1 MSVSLFWF
9 LFDAGWFRWDE
20 IHDTEKRSL
29 PEFFDGSAASR
40 NPRVYK
46 EYRDFIINRYREDP
60 SRGITFTETRKSLIG
75 DVGYIQKVFRCLE
88 KWGLINF
95 WANPVAGVPPP
106 AEDAGPKVVVEE
118 GVPGGVQVV
127 QASIPQRKRVATT
140 GLGGENGF
148 KLPSLTSYT
157 DVFGDRAPKRGPVCG
172 VCGKQFTVSGSESS
186 EVSSAYLSLVH
197 FCNPPRLICF
207 RDN

>member
-1 MSVSLFWF
+1 MISVFLVWF
-9 LFDAGWFRWDE
+9 LFDPGWFRWDE
-20 IHDTEKRSL
+20 IHDTEKQSL

-46 EYRDFIINRYREDP
+46 EYRDFVINKYREDP
-60 SRGITFTETRKSLIG
+60 SRRITFTEIRKSLIG
-75 DVGYIQKVFRCLE
+75 DVGYIHNVFRCLE

-95 WANPVAGVPPP
+95 WAKPVAGVPPP

-157 DVFGDRAPKRGPVCG
+157 DVFGDWAPKRGPVCG
-172 VCGKQFTVSGSESS
+172 VCGKQITVSGSESL
-186 EVSSAYLSLVH
+186 EVSSVALDIIKL
-197 FCNPPRLICF
+197 
-207 RDN
+207 